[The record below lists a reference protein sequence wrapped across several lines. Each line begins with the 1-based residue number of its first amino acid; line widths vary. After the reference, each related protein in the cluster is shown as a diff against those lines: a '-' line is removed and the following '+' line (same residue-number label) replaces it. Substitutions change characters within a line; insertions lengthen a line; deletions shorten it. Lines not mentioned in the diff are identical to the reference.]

1 MKAPLSLNSA
11 IEKVAVMLAFLPL
24 VFMVYPEFV
33 AAAYVAQ
40 SPQEKA
46 LVFEIDSK
54 QKNLLESN
62 ISEKEVNAIVNP
74 TLSNPC
80 YPAPIDSCNPATSPM
95 QQPHVQAQL
104 ASAAG
109 AIPGYEGKTYSKD
122 EVEQLIVHYSAVYGI
137 NSETP
142 KCIAFRESGYNQFS
156 KNKRSTASGVFQY
169 LTSTWKHTDEGKAGM
184 NVFDADANVKAAV
197 KYMAIHKSTQPW
209 VVKSMCPKIA
219 FVK

>member
-1 MKAPLSLNSA
+1 MKAPFASLNSA
-11 IEKVAVMLAFLPL
+11 IEKVAVVLAFLPL

-40 SPQEKA
+40 NKQEKA

-54 QKNLLESN
+54 QKTPTKPTT
-62 ISEKEVNAIVNP
+62 SETEVNP

-80 YPAPIDSCNPATSPM
+80 FPGPVGSCNPDTSPA

-104 ASAAG
+104 ALAAG
-109 AIPGYEGKTYSKD
+109 ALPGYEGKVYSKE
-122 EVEQLIVHYSAVYGI
+122 EVEQLIVHYSTVYGI
-137 NSETP
+137 NPETP

-156 KNKRSTASGVFQY
+156 KNRRSTASGVFQY
-169 LTSTWKHTDEGKAGM
+169 LNGTWKSTDEGKVGM

-197 KYMAIHKSTQPW
+197 KYMAVHKNTQPW
-209 VVKSMCPKIA
+209 EVRAHCPKVSFA
-219 FVK
+219 K